1 MTDGAV
7 VLCVNMGDTLH
18 VVTDIIQVITVNS
31 IYFHLKSFLVSRVTV
46 NICFGSLFL
55 AIMKENFYSL
65 IILQNC
71 LFTHPYMR
79 LMDD

>member
-46 NICFGSLFL
+46 NICFGDLFFSNHEREFL
-55 AIMKENFYSL
+55 QSYYIAKLFIYSPL
-65 IILQNC
+65 HQ
-71 LFTHPYMR
+71 THG
-79 LMDD
+79 